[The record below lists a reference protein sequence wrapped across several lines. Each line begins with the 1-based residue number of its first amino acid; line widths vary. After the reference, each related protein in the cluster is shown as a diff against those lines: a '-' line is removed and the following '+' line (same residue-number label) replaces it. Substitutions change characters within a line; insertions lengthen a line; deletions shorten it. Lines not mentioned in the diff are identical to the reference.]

1 MGCISSSSINS
12 KQVLLTSPGRRS
24 STPIEFDFK
33 IKKAGGTPRKKEK
46 LETIKEA
53 VVHLEWTESFK

>member
-1 MGCISSSSINS
+1 MGCISSSSTNS
-12 KQVLLTSPGRRS
+12 KPILLTAPGRRS
-24 STPIEFDFK
+24 SAPVEFNFK
-33 IKKAGGTPRKKEK
+33 IKKNRDKQKRHKK